1 MEELP
6 DSVMDPSDL
15 LGLWKMTREGSLG
28 RKLLVTSTGVVLSTT
43 DANDDLD
50 DGEESQLKGPIDLL
64 APYT

>member
-1 MEELP
+1 MEDDTGEVGLFGGLAGR
-6 DSVMDPSDL
+6 SIDPQP
-15 LGLWKMTREGSLG
+15 SLG

>member
-1 MEELP
+1 MEDDTGGVGLFGGLAAR
-6 DSVMDPSDL
+6 STDPQP
-15 LGLWKMTREGSLG
+15 SLE
-28 RKLLVTSTGVVLSTT
+28 RKLLVTGTGVVLSTT